1 MEMISKIMY
10 SLKQGLKGVFSNK
23 TMSFISVV
31 SITSVLAILG
41 IVSCIVLNINS
52 FMEKTKDEVNEIRV
66 SLDSN
71 LTKDKSLY
79 VKEELES

>member
-23 TMSFISVV
+23 TMRFISVV
-31 SITSVLAILG
+31 YITSVLAILG

-79 VKEELES
+79 VKEEL

>member
-31 SITSVLAILG
+31 YIISVWAILG
-41 IVSCIVLNINS
+41 SVVCIVRNINS
-52 FMEKTKDEVNEIRV
+52 LM
-66 SLDSN
+66 
-71 LTKDKSLY
+71 
-79 VKEELES
+79 